1 MNLYQIREAIRTETD
16 EARITELIIER
27 DRLVAEERANFKPLS
42 NGEAYLRNLDA
53 LHA

>member
-27 DRLVAEERANFKPLS
+27 DKLVAAEKREPLS
-42 NGEAYLRNLDA
+42 PGEWHANMLDA
-53 LHA
+53 TFN